1 MTAGGAD
8 AVRRRQHA
16 RTDGD
21 AGIDG
26 VAQADVHE
34 VHGPDVA
41 HRGEARLE
49 RAPCIQGTVERLLGR
64 ETHDAVVHEVVVI
77 LFELEREVRV
87 RIDKARQQRRIP
99 EIDDRRPGRGRA
111 AH

>member
-1 MTAGGAD
+1 MTAEGAD

-21 AGIDG
+21 ASIDG
-26 VAQADVHE
+26 VAETDVDE
-34 VHGPDVA
+34 VLRPDIA
-41 HRGEARLE
+41 HRGEACLE
-49 RAPCIQGTVERLLGR
+49 RAPRVESAVERLLGR

-99 EIDDRRPGRGRA
+99 EIDDPRPRRGRA